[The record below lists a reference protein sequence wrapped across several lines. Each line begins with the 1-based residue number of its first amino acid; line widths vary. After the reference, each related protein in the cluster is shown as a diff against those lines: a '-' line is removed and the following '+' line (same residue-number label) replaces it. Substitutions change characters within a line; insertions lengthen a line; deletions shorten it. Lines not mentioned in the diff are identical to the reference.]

1 MAYTMEE
8 YQAAAQAIRAR
19 LDAQLGTGWAPE
31 FLLILG
37 SGLGA
42 LGDEVSTAVRV
53 PYGEIPGFC
62 PSTAPG
68 HAGQLVLGSL
78 AGRRV
83 AVMQGRLHYYEGY
96 TMEALAFPVR
106 VLRLLGCHTLFV
118 TNAAGCV
125 NHSWHAGNLMLISDH
140 IKLAWDSP
148 LRGPNLPE
156 LGERFTD
163 CTELYTP
170 ELRELAKACAERLGL
185 ILREGVY
192 LYMSGPQ
199 YETPAEIRA
208 ARTLG
213 ADAVGMST
221 VPEVITAR
229 HMDVPVFGMSVITNE
244 AHDEYAE
251 DYVNDGDDVVVA
263 ANAAA
268 DKMAVIFTK
277 LIASL

>member
-221 VPEVITAR
+221 VPEVL
-229 HMDVPVFGMSVITNE
+229 
-244 AHDEYAE
+244 
-251 DYVNDGDDVVVA
+251 
-263 ANAAA
+263 AAA
-268 DKMAVIFTK
+268 HCGMRVLGLSLLANMAAGMLPRKK
-277 LIASL
+277 LSEQEVLDAAEAAKTEFSALILACLKGA

>member
-96 TMEALAFPVR
+96 TMEALTFPVR

-221 VPEVITAR
+221 VPEVL
-229 HMDVPVFGMSVITNE
+229 
-244 AHDEYAE
+244 
-251 DYVNDGDDVVVA
+251 
-263 ANAAA
+263 AAA
-268 DKMAVIFTK
+268 HCGMRVLGLSLLANMAAGMLPRKK
-277 LIASL
+277 LSEQEVLDAAEAAKTEFSALILACLKGA

>member
-1 MAYTMEE
+1 MSYTMEE
-8 YQAAAQAIRAR
+8 YKAAAQVLRDR
-19 LDAQLGTGWAPE
+19 LDAQLGKEWAPE

-42 LGDEVSTAVRV
+42 LGDEVSQAVRV
-53 PYGEIPGFC
+53 PYSEIPGFC
-62 PSTAPG
+62 LSTAPG
-68 HAGQLVLGSL
+68 HAGQLVLGTL

-96 TMEALAFPVR
+96 AMDALTFPVR

-125 NHSWHAGNLMLISDH
+125 NRNWHAGNLMLISDQ

-148 LRGPNLPE
+148 LRGPDLPE

-163 CTELYTP
+163 CSELYTP
-170 ELRELAKACAERLGL
+170 ELRELAKTCAEGLGL

-192 LYMSGPQ
+192 LYMAGPQ

-208 ARTLG
+208 ARALG

-221 VPEVITAR
+221 APEVL
-229 HMDVPVFGMSVITNE
+229 
-244 AHDEYAE
+244 
-251 DYVNDGDDVVVA
+251 VA
-263 ANAAA
+263 AHCGMRVLGVSLLANMAAGMIPR
-268 DKMAVIFTK
+268 KK
-277 LIASL
+277 LSEQEVLDAAEAAKAEFSALILACLKEA